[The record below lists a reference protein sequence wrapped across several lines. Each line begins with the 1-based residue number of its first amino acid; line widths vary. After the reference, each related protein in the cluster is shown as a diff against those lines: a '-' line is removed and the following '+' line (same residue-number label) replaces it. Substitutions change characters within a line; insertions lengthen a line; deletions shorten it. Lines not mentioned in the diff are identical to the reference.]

1 MKKEELYYLMALSRI
16 DRVGSVI
23 AKKLLRH
30 FDSPQKIFEV
40 NAKELKSVE
49 GISDALVKKIKSFN
63 RFDLVENELKFTEN
77 NQIEILTIFDDN
89 YPYLLKQ
96 CVDAPLFLFYK
107 GIDFSVYKN
116 MLSVVGTRNIT
127 QNGISFIKETI
138 KNVQSY
144 EPTIVSGYAFG
155 ADIHAHL
162 AAVDNNLKT
171 IAVLGHGLQQ
181 TYPAMHKKYNQKIIE
196 NGGFLTEFWSSDAVN
211 KENFVRRN
219 RIVAG
224 LSAGTVVVESAVRGS
239 SLSTARLAN
248 DYSREVMAVPG
259 RITDPYSAG
268 CNHLIKTQQAHL
280 INSADDIVF
289 QMGWESPVAT
299 KPKAIQPQLFV
310 ELNEEEQLIA
320 DYFEN
325 KEKELL
331 DVISIDTKIPVRQL
345 MVLLFNLEMK
355 GLVKPMQGKYYQWS
369 H

>member
-138 KNVQSY
+138 KNIQSY

-162 AAVDNNLKT
+162 AAVDNDLKT

-224 LSAGTVVVESAVRGS
+224 LSAGTVVVESAVRGG

-248 DYSREVMAVPG
+248 DYNREVMAVPG

-268 CNHLIKTQQAHL
+268 CNHLIKTNQAHL
-280 INSADDIVF
+280 ITSHEDIV
-289 QMGWESPVAT
+289 QLMGWINPADS
-299 KPKAIQPQLFV
+299 KPKPVQPQLFV
-310 ELNEEEQLIA
+310 ELSDEEQIIS
-320 DYFEN
+320 DYLGK

-331 DVISIDTKIPVRQL
+331 DVISIDTEIPVHQL

-355 GLVKPMQGKYYQWS
+355 GLVKPLQGKYYQWS

>member
-1 MKKEELYYLMALSRI
+1 
-16 DRVGSVI
+16 
-23 AKKLLRH
+23 
-30 FDSPQKIFEV
+30 
-40 NAKELKSVE
+40 
-49 GISDALVKKIKSFN
+49 
-63 RFDLVENELKFTEN
+63 
-77 NQIEILTIFDDN
+77 
-89 YPYLLKQ
+89 
-96 CVDAPLFLFYK
+96 
-107 GIDFSVYKN
+107 
-116 MLSVVGTRNIT
+116 
-127 QNGISFIKETI
+127 FIKETI

-224 LSAGTVVVESAVRGS
+224 LSAGTVVVESAVRGG

-259 RITDPYSAG
+259 RVTDVYSAG
-268 CNHLIKTQQAHL
+268 SNHLIKTQQAHL
-280 INSADDIVF
+280 ITSHQDIVHL
-289 QMGWESPVAT
+289 MGWQVSE
-299 KPKAIQPQLFV
+299 KQPKVVQPQLFV
-310 ELNEEEQLIA
+310 DLTDEEQLIA
-320 DYFEN
+320 DYLA
-325 KEKELL
+325 KKDKELL
-331 DVISIDTKIPVRQL
+331 DLISIDTKIPVHQL

-355 GLVKPMQGKYYQWS
+355 GLVKPLQGKYYQRV
-369 H
+369 